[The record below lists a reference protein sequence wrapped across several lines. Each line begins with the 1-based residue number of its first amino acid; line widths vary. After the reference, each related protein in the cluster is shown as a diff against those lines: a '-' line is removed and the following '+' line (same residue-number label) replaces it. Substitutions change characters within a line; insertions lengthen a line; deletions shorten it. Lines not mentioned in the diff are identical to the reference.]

1 MVQQPPLLS
10 AAKGGGM
17 DQQTTI
23 GPGPEQVAAEAFQA
37 LRLPTHLT
45 LDGLIAIVAARRR
58 RRIEVEATNIL
69 NGTSVCG
76 LWLSTESREIILH
89 AISDSLIHRQQ
100 FILHELGHMILRHDE
115 LGVSSQYA
123 GSLFPNLDGEMVS
136 RALARSSFVDD
147 MEAAAETL
155 ADLLAAAIRDS
166 ALEPKSFEQVFG

>member
-1 MVQQPPLLS
+1 
-10 AAKGGGM
+10 M
-17 DQQTTI
+17 DKQTKSSSKRA
-23 GPGPEQVAAEAFQA
+23 QVAADAFRS
-37 LRLPTHLT
+37 LLLPSRVT

-58 RRIEVEATNIL
+58 RPIEIEATTVL
-69 NGTSVCG
+69 NGTEVCG
-76 LWLSTESREIILH
+76 LWLSTDSREIILH
-89 AISDSLIHRQQ
+89 AVTDSVLHRQQ

-115 LGVSSQYA
+115 LGISAEYA
-123 GSLFPNLDGEMVS
+123 ASLFPNLNGEMVS

>member
-1 MVQQPPLLS
+1 
-10 AAKGGGM
+10 
-17 DQQTTI
+17 
-23 GPGPEQVAAEAFQA
+23 
-37 LRLPTHLT
+37 
-45 LDGLIAIVAARRR
+45 
-58 RRIEVEATNIL
+58 
-69 NGTSVCG
+69 
-76 LWLSTESREIILH
+76 
-89 AISDSLIHRQQ
+89 
-100 FILHELGHMILRHDE
+100 MILRHDE

>member
-1 MVQQPPLLS
+1 
-10 AAKGGGM
+10 M
-17 DQQTTI
+17 DKQTKSSSK
-23 GPGPEQVAAEAFQA
+23 PAHVAADAFRS
-37 LRLPTHLT
+37 LMLPSRVT

-58 RRIEVEATNIL
+58 RRIEIEATTIL
-69 NGTSVCG
+69 NGTEVCG
-76 LWLSTESREIILH
+76 LWLSTDSREIILH
-89 AISDSLIHRQQ
+89 AVTDSVLHRQQ

-115 LGVSSQYA
+115 VGVSQNYTA
-123 GSLFPNLDGEMVS
+123 SLFPNLDGEMVS